1 MKRRTLLKAGA
12 LAGAAASFRSIPL
25 FAQNPIGALGL
36 NAIDNDAIL
45 IIIQMFGGNDGLNTI
60 IPVDDPKYV
69 QIRPNI
75 SVKKDNPDASKRP
88 VRILSSDMYFHPAL
102 VNGVH
107 KNGFLGLMDA
117 GRLAVIQGTG
127 YENPNLSHFR
137 STDIWLSGLNS
148 SDSAIRLNEGWIGRM
163 FEKKYPDFPMV
174 IPEHPMCLQLGGTL
188 SMLLQSEKGDM
199 GLAIGDVDSFVKDGG
214 TSSDSPMMSGT
225 SNYANEYNYIRSI
238 AAKGDAYNKVIEEAW
253 KKGSNATGIDY
264 AIANGAKGSL
274 VRQMGIISRLISG
287 GLKTKVY
294 LAHIGGFDTH
304 VQQQDT
310 SNNGQHPALLN
321 QLANAISMFMDDAIK
336 QGFANRVVGLT
347 VSEFGRRPY
356 ENGSNGTDHGTTSVQ
371 FAFGTRVQANV
382 FGANPDFSDLDRNGD
397 FSFDLNRNIDYRR
410 LYSEI
415 IQTWFG
421 GSADDSK
428 SILRE
433 RVVPLPYLQSP
444 ISSINDPILAFG
456 NTGIRY
462 SENLNAPNNGYIH
475 FEASKDC
482 IVQIRLYDA
491 LGAYAGTLLD
501 AQVQA
506 GRHAIPI
513 DMSTYSS
520 GMYICELSSG
530 QYRHTTS
537 IFVRK

>member
-12 LAGAAASFRSIPL
+12 LAGAAASFHSIPL

-36 NAIDNDAIL
+36 NAIDNDGIL

-60 IPVDDPKYV
+60 IPADDPEYV
-69 QIRPNI
+69 KIRPNI
-75 SVKKDNPDASKRP
+75 AVRKDNPDTTKRP
-88 VRILSSDMYFHPAL
+88 VRILNSDMYFHPAL

-107 KNGFLGLMDA
+107 KNGFLGLIDS

-148 SDSAIRLNEGWIGRM
+148 SDPSTRLNEGWLGRY
-163 FEKKYPDFPMV
+163 FEKANPDFPLSLPDYPLS
-174 IPEHPMCLQLGGTL
+174 IQLGGSL
-188 SMLLQSEKGDM
+188 SMLFQSEKGDM
-199 GLAIGDVDSFVKDGG
+199 GIAIGDVDAFVKEGATNSKSPYMIG
-214 TSSDSPMMSGT
+214 SSPF
-225 SNYANEYNYIRSI
+225 ANEYNYIRSVFQ
-238 AAKGDAYNKVIEEAW
+238 KGDKYNNVIKEAW
-253 KKGSNATGIDY
+253 NKGTNSKGIDF

-294 LAHIGGFDTH
+294 LANIGGFDTH

-321 QLANAISMFMDDAIK
+321 QLANAISMFMDDAVQ

-397 FSFDLNRNIDYRR
+397 FAFDLNRNIDYRR

-482 IVQIRLYDA
+482 MVQIRLYDA

-513 DMSTYSS
+513 DLSTYSS

>member
-12 LAGAAASFRSIPL
+12 LAGAAASFGSIPI
-25 FAQNPIGALGL
+25 FAQNPIHALG
-36 NAIDNDAIL
+36 AAGIDNDAIL

-60 IPVDDPKYV
+60 IPADNPEYV
-69 QIRPNI
+69 KIRPHI
-75 SVKKDNPDASKRP
+75 SVRVDNPDTTKRP
-88 VRILSSDMYFHPAL
+88 RRILNSDVYFHPAL

-107 KNGFLGLMDA
+107 RNGFLGLIEE

-137 STDIWLSGLNS
+137 STDIWLSGLN
-148 SDSAIRLNEGWIGRM
+148 DSGPETRLNEGWIGRL
-163 FEKKYPDFPMV
+163 FEQHYPDFPLVM
-174 IPEHPMCLQLGGTL
+174 PDHPLCLQLGGSL
-188 SMLLQSEKGDM
+188 SMLLQSDKGDM
-199 GLAIGDVDSFVKDGG
+199 GLAIGDVDQFVKEGSTD
-214 TSSDSPMMSGT
+214 SDFPPMTGNSPFD
-225 SNYANEYNYIRSI
+225 NEYNYIRSI
-238 AAKGDAYNKVIEEAW
+238 AKKGDIYNKVIEQAW
-253 KKGSNATGIDY
+253 SKGTNSPGIDY

-274 VRQMGIISRLISG
+274 VRQMGIISKLISG

-294 LAHIGGFDTH
+294 LANIGGFDTH

-397 FSFDLNRNIDYRR
+397 FAFDLNRNIDYRR

-482 IVQIRLYDA
+482 MVQIRLYDA

-513 DMSTYSS
+513 DLSKYSS

>member
-12 LAGAAASFRSIPL
+12 LAGAAASFSSIPL
-25 FAQNPIGALGL
+25 FAQNPIHALG
-36 NAIDNDAIL
+36 AAGIDNDAIL

-60 IPVDDPKYV
+60 IPADDPVYSK
-69 QIRPNI
+69 IRPNI
-75 SVKKDNPDASKRP
+75 AVRADNPDVTKRP
-88 VRILSSDMYFHPAL
+88 KRILNSDVYFHPAL

-107 KNGFLGLMDA
+107 RNGFLGLMDE

-137 STDIWLSGLNS
+137 STDIWLSGLN
-148 SDSAIRLNEGWIGRM
+148 DSGSEARLNEGWVGRL
-163 FEKKYPDFPMV
+163 FEKNYPDFPLV
-174 IPEHPMCLQLGGTL
+174 LPDHPLCVQLGGSL
-188 SMLLQSEKGDM
+188 SMLLQSQKGDM
-199 GLAIGDVDSFVKDGG
+199 GLAIGDVDQFDKDGN
-214 TSSDSPMMSGT
+214 TSSDSPVMTG
-225 SNYANEYNYIRSI
+225 NKPFDDEYNYVRSI
-238 AAKGDAYNKVIEEAW
+238 AKKGEIYNKIIENAWAKGV
-253 KKGSNATGIDY
+253 NASGLDY
-264 AIANGAKGSL
+264 GIANGAKGSL
-274 VRQMGIISRLISG
+274 VRQMGIIAKLISG

-294 LAHIGGFDTH
+294 LAQIGGFDTH

-321 QLANAISMFMDDAIK
+321 QLANAISMFMDDAVK

-382 FGANPDFSDLDRNGD
+382 FGANPDFTDLDRNGD
-397 FSFDLNRNIDYRR
+397 LAFDMNRNIDYRR

-421 GSADDSK
+421 GTPDDSK
-428 SILRE
+428 SILNE

-444 ISSINDPILAFG
+444 ISSIDDPIMAFG
-456 NTGIRY
+456 QNGIRY
-462 SENLNAPNNGYIH
+462 SQDFMANNQGYLH
-475 FEASKDC
+475 FEVKKESR
-482 IVQIRLYDA
+482 IIIRLYDS
-491 LGAYAGTLLD
+491 LGKFAGELFDTNVLP
-501 AQVQA
+501 
-506 GRHAIPI
+506 GMHAIPI
-513 DMSTYSS
+513 DLNSYAN

-530 QYRHTTS
+530 IHRHTTS
-537 IFVRK
+537 IIVRN

>member
-1 MKRRTLLKAGA
+1 
-12 LAGAAASFRSIPL
+12 
-25 FAQNPIGALGL
+25 
-36 NAIDNDAIL
+36 
-45 IIIQMFGGNDGLNTI
+45 
-60 IPVDDPKYV
+60 
-69 QIRPNI
+69 
-75 SVKKDNPDASKRP
+75 
-88 VRILSSDMYFHPAL
+88 
-102 VNGVH
+102 
-107 KNGFLGLMDA
+107 
-117 GRLAVIQGTG
+117 
-127 YENPNLSHFR
+127 
-137 STDIWLSGLNS
+137 
-148 SDSAIRLNEGWIGRM
+148 
-163 FEKKYPDFPMV
+163 
-174 IPEHPMCLQLGGTL
+174 
-188 SMLLQSEKGDM
+188 
-199 GLAIGDVDSFVKDGG
+199 
-214 TSSDSPMMSGT
+214 
-225 SNYANEYNYIRSI
+225 
-238 AAKGDAYNKVIEEAW
+238 
-253 KKGSNATGIDY
+253 
-264 AIANGAKGSL
+264 
-274 VRQMGIISRLISG
+274 
-287 GLKTKVY
+287 VY
-294 LAHIGGFDTH
+294 LAQIGGFDTH

-321 QLANAISMFMDDAIK
+321 QLANAISMFMDDAVQQK
-336 QGFANRVVGLT
+336 FANRVVGLT

-397 FSFDLNRNIDYRR
+397 FAFDLNRNIDYRR

-482 IVQIRLYDA
+482 MVQIRLYDA

-513 DMSTYSS
+513 DLSTYSS

>member
-1 MKRRTLLKAGA
+1 MKRRTILKAGA

-25 FAQNPIGALGL
+25 FAQNPIGALGQ

-148 SDSAIRLNEGWIGRM
+148 SDPANRLNEGWVGRM
-163 FEKKYPDFPMV
+163 FEKNYPEFPMV
-174 IPEHPMCLQLGGTL
+174 IPEHPLCLQLGGSL
-188 SMLLQSEKGDM
+188 SMLLQSDKGDM

-214 TSSDSPMMSGT
+214 TSSDSPMMGGT

-253 KKGSNATGIDY
+253 KKGTNTTGIDF

-321 QLANAISMFMDDAIK
+321 QLANAVSMFMDDAVQ

-371 FAFGTRVQANV
+371 FAFGTRVQANI

-397 FSFDLNRNIDYRR
+397 LAFDMNRNIDYRR

-428 SILRE
+428 DILKD

-444 ISSINDPILAFG
+444 IASLNDPIMNYG
-456 NTGIRY
+456 NGGLRFSNDIA
-462 SENLNAPNNGYIH
+462 SSNSGYLH
-475 FEASKDC
+475 FEVKKDC
-482 IVQIRLYDA
+482 QVTIRLYDS
-491 LGAYAGTLLD
+491 LGKFAGNLFD
-501 AQVQA
+501 SYIIA
-506 GRHAIPI
+506 GNHSIPV
-513 DMSTYSS
+513 DMSVHAS
-520 GMYICELSSG
+520 GMYICELSTG
-530 QYRHTTS
+530 NFRHTTS
-537 IFVRK
+537 IIVRK

>member
-12 LAGAAASFRSIPL
+12 LAGAAASFGSIPI
-25 FAQNPIGALGL
+25 FAQNPIHALG
-36 NAIDNDAIL
+36 AAGIDNDAIL

-60 IPVDDPKYV
+60 IPADNPEYV
-69 QIRPNI
+69 KIRPNI
-75 SVKKDNPDASKRP
+75 SVRIDNPDTSKRP
-88 VRILSSDMYFHPAL
+88 RRILNSDVYFHPAL
-102 VNGVH
+102 INGVH
-107 KNGFLGLMDA
+107 RNGFLGLIEE

-137 STDIWLSGLNS
+137 STDIWLSGLN
-148 SDSAIRLNEGWIGRM
+148 DSGPETRLNEGWIGRL
-163 FEKKYPDFPMV
+163 FEQNYPDFPM
-174 IPEHPMCLQLGGTL
+174 IMPDHPLCLQLGGSL
-188 SMLLQSEKGDM
+188 SMLLQSDKGDM
-199 GLAIGDVDSFVKDGG
+199 GLAIGDVDQFVKEGSTD
-214 TSSDSPMMSGT
+214 SDFPPMTGKSPFDD
-225 SNYANEYNYIRSI
+225 EYNYIRSI
-238 AAKGDAYNKVIEEAW
+238 AKKGDIYNKVIEQAW
-253 KKGSNATGIDY
+253 AKGTNAPGIDY

-274 VRQMGIISRLISG
+274 VRQMGIISKLISG

-294 LAHIGGFDTH
+294 LAQIGGFDTH
-304 VQQQDT
+304 VQQQDPA
-310 SNNGQHPALLN
+310 NNGQHPALLN
-321 QLANAISMFMDDAIK
+321 QLANAISLFMDDAIK

-397 FSFDLNRNIDYRR
+397 FAFDLTRNIDYRR

-444 ISSINDPILAFG
+444 ISSINDPILSFG
-456 NTGIRY
+456 NEGIRY
-462 SENLNAPNNGYIH
+462 SENLNAPNNGYLH

-482 IVQIRLYDA
+482 MVTIRLYDA
-491 LGAYAGTLLD
+491 LGAFAGSLLN
-501 AQVQA
+501 AQLQS
-506 GRHAIPI
+506 GRHAIPV
-513 DMSTYSS
+513 DLSTYSS

>member
-12 LAGAAASFRSIPL
+12 LAGAAASFGSIPI
-25 FAQNPIGALGL
+25 FAQNPIHALG
-36 NAIDNDAIL
+36 AAGIDNDAIL

-60 IPVDDPKYV
+60 IPADNPEYV
-69 QIRPNI
+69 KIRPNI
-75 SVKKDNPDASKRP
+75 AVRTDNPDTSKRP
-88 VRILSSDMYFHPAL
+88 RRILNSDVYFHPAL
-102 VNGVH
+102 INGVH
-107 KNGFLGLMDA
+107 RNGFLGLIEE

-137 STDIWLSGLNS
+137 STDIWLSGLN
-148 SDSAIRLNEGWIGRM
+148 DSGPETRLNEGWIGRL
-163 FEKKYPDFPMV
+163 FEQNYPDFPM
-174 IPEHPMCLQLGGTL
+174 IMPDHPLCLQLGGSL
-188 SMLLQSEKGDM
+188 SMLLQSDKGDM
-199 GLAIGDVDSFVKDGG
+199 GLAIGDVDQFVKEGSTDTDVPAMKGNMPF
-214 TSSDSPMMSGT
+214 D
-225 SNYANEYNYIRSI
+225 NEYNYIRSI
-238 AAKGDAYNKVIEEAW
+238 AQKGDIYNKVIEQAW
-253 KKGSNATGIDY
+253 AKGTNSPGIDY

-274 VRQMGIISRLISG
+274 VRQMGIISKLISG

-294 LAHIGGFDTH
+294 LAQIGGFDTH

-310 SNNGQHPALLN
+310 ANNGQHPALLN

-397 FSFDLNRNIDYRR
+397 FAFDLNRNIDYRR

-428 SILRE
+428 AILQE

-444 ISSINDPILAFG
+444 ISSINDPILSHG
-456 NTGIRY
+456 SIGIRY
-462 SENLNAPNNGYIH
+462 SENINAPNNGYIH
-475 FEASKDC
+475 FEALKDC
-482 IVQIRLYDA
+482 SIHIRLYDA
-491 LGAYAGTLLD
+491 LGTYAGSLLN

-506 GRHAIPI
+506 GNHAIPV
-513 DMSTYSS
+513 DLSTYSS

-530 QYRHTTS
+530 QSRHTTS
-537 IFVRK
+537 IIVRK

>member
-25 FAQNPIGALGL
+25 FAQNPIGALGQ
-36 NAIDNDAIL
+36 NNIDNDAIL

-75 SVKKDNPDASKRP
+75 SVKKDNPDASRRP
-88 VRILSSDMYFHPAL
+88 VRILNSDMYFHPAL

-148 SDSAIRLNEGWIGRM
+148 SNPGIRLNDGWLGRT
-163 FEKKYPDFPMV
+163 FQKQYPGFPSEL
-174 IPEHPMCLQLGGTL
+174 PDHPLSVQLGGTL
-188 SMLLQSEKGDM
+188 SMLLQSDVGDM
-199 GLAIGDVDSFVKDGG
+199 GVAIGSIDDFVKEGKQSNNFPSATGDSF
-214 TSSDSPMMSGT
+214 
-225 SNYANEYNYIRSI
+225 YALEYNYIKSV
-238 AAKGDAYNKVIEEAW
+238 ADKTQYYSTVIEQAW
-253 KKGSNATGIDY
+253 NKGTNSPGLDY
-264 AIANGAKGSL
+264 GLTNSAKGSL
-274 VRQMGIISRLISG
+274 VRQMGIIAKLISG
-287 GLKTKVY
+287 GLKSKVY
-294 LAHIGGFDTH
+294 LAHINGFDTH

-321 QLANAISMFMDDAIK
+321 QLANAVSMFMDDAVQ

-371 FAFGTRVQANV
+371 FAFGTRVQANI
-382 FGANPDFSDLDRNGD
+382 FGANPDFSDLDGNGD
-397 FSFDLNRNIDYRR
+397 LAFDMNRNIDYRR

-428 SILRE
+428 DILKD

-444 ISSINDPILAFG
+444 IASLNDPIMNYG
-456 NTGIRY
+456 NGGLRFSNDIA
-462 SENLNAPNNGYIH
+462 SSNSGYLH
-475 FEASKDC
+475 FEVKKDC
-482 IVQIRLYDA
+482 QVTIRLYDS
-491 LGAYAGTLLD
+491 LGKFAGNLFD
-501 AQVQA
+501 SFIIA
-506 GRHAIPI
+506 GNHSIPV
-513 DMSTYSS
+513 DMSAHAS
-520 GMYICELSSG
+520 GMYICELSTG
-530 QYRHTTS
+530 YFRHTTS
-537 IFVRK
+537 IIVRK